1 MNERIPGQQQFLAGG
16 GEMGARMRAF
26 AWDATPLGDPGR
38 WPQAL
43 KTLAA
48 LMLASRQPMFIAWG
62 REHQVWLYNDA
73 FIPIMGDKH
82 PARLGGHALREVWSE
97 AGEAL
102 TPLFDR
108 VFAGEP
114 VRMEDFSLELDRHGR
129 LEEAHFSFSYTPVR
143 DDTGAISGLFG
154 ACIEIT
160 DSIAL
165 RASESRLRDNDRRK
179 DEFLATLAHELRNP
193 LAPLRNA
200 LFLMKDAPEAAR
212 VQALRAMMERQVD
225 QMVRLVDDLLD
236 VSRITQGKITLRLAP
251 VDIAQVVSSALET
264 AAPAVK
270 KAGCTTRVSMP
281 PAATFVNGDAVRLTQ
296 VLSNLINNA
305 AKFSD
310 EGAPID
316 VVVEVDGAH
325 VAVSVADRGIGIAP
339 DKLDEIFEMFSQ
351 LHGSLERSKSGLGL
365 GLPLARR
372 LVELHG
378 GTLVAASAGE
388 GCGSVFSARLPLA
401 AMAPDPGAERPAAVS
416 TPR

>member
-1 MNERIPGQQQFLAGG
+1 LREGKPVSIQASEIPELDD
-16 GEMGARMRAF
+16 M
-26 AWDATPLGDPGR
+26 
-38 WPQAL
+38 
-43 KTLAA
+43 
-48 LMLASRQPMFIAWG
+48 
-62 REHQVWLYNDA
+62 
-73 FIPIMGDKH
+73 
-82 PARLGGHALREVWSE
+82 GHALAAASADR
-97 AGEAL
+97 EAL
-102 TPLFDR
+102 IRSQAEALQR
-108 VFAGEP
+108 A
-114 VRMEDFSLELDRHGR
+114 
-129 LEEAHFSFSYTPVR
+129 EEA
-143 DDTGAISGLFG
+143 
-154 ACIEIT
+154 
-160 DSIAL
+160 
-165 RASESRLRDNDRRK
+165 SRVK
-179 DEFLATLAHELRNP
+179 DEFLAVLGHELRNP

-270 KAGCTTRVSMP
+270 KAGCTTRLSMP

-378 GTLVAASAGE
+378 GTLQATSMGE
-388 GCGSVFSARLPLA
+388 GRGSVFTARLPLA
-401 AMAPDPGAERPAAVS
+401 NVDVQLEVAGA
-416 TPR
+416 

>member
-1 MNERIPGQQQFLAGG
+1 MTSAFLSGG
-16 GEMGARMRAF
+16 GDMGARIRAHD
-26 AWDATPLGDPGR
+26 WRRSPLGDPGG

-43 KTLAA
+43 KTLVS

-82 PARLGGHALREVWSE
+82 PAQLGRHALGHVWSE
-97 AGEAL
+97 AREAL
-102 TPLFDR
+102 APLFER

-143 DDTGAISGLFG
+143 DESGDISGLFG

-165 RASESRLRDNDRRK
+165 RASEARLRDNDRRK

-193 LAPLRNA
+193 LAPLRSA
-200 LFLMKDAPEAAR
+200 IFLLKGAPDPDR
-212 VQALRAMMERQVD
+212 LPALRDMMERQVD
-225 QMVRLVDDLLD
+225 QLVHLVDDLLD
-236 VSRITQGKITLRLAP
+236 VSRITQGKILLRVVP
-251 VDIAQVVSSALET
+251 VDVARVLESALET
-264 AAPAVK
+264 TAPAVK
-270 KAGCTTRVSMP
+270 KAGCTVRVSAP
-281 PAATFVNGDAVRLTQ
+281 PRATFVSGDAVRLTQ

-310 EGAPID
+310 AGATID
-316 VVVEVDGAH
+316 VA
-325 VAVSVADRGIGIAP
+325 VAVEAGQVVMSVADHGIGIAP
-339 DKLDEIFEMFSQ
+339 DKLEEIFEMFSQ
-351 LHGSLERSKSGLGL
+351 LGGSLERTRSGLGL

-372 LVELHG
+372 LVQLHG
-378 GTLVAASAGE
+378 GTLEASSPGE
-388 GCGSVFSARLPLA
+388 GRGSVFTVRLPLA
-401 AMAPDPGAERPAAVS
+401 APAQPARAMTVDEGHS
-416 TPR
+416 